1 MKSFKNPYIIYYPH
15 SLYTVDNQIE
25 SYHQI
30 VSIDPGIK
38 NYAIRIEKRV
48 NETVTTIVMDKFSI
62 ETDNII
68 CKTYQMLTDFLNK
81 YKEFYDYCD
90 LIIIEKQLPKN
101 YKAVRISQHTI
112 TYFSIYLLN
121 KPLLP
126 IIIELDPKIKNKVL
140 NIPKNIKSKQLKIWS
155 VNKAKELLIQR
166 NDYNGIK
173 ILNNFKKQD
182 DLSDT
187 ICQIEAFFLY
197 LKLLNIKQPR
207 QLLN

>member
-1 MKSFKNPYIIYYPH
+1 MKPFKNPYIIYYPH

-62 ETDNII
+62 QTDSII

-112 TYFSIYLLN
+112 TYFSIYLFN

-126 IIIELDPKIKNKVL
+126 MIIELDPKIKNKVL

-182 DLSDT
+182 DLSDA